1 MRLGPRQLHMLKA
14 VGFTAAL
21 VAPNPISRRLCE
33 LGLMNAGRA
42 DGSFAHITPAG
53 LRAVAD
59 AAEAGRVSLFVMPEK
74 KASVDEERGKRG

>member
-1 MRLGPRQLHMLKA
+1 MTLGKHQLHLLKS
-14 VGFTAAL
+14 VGLTAAL
-21 VAPNPISRRLCE
+21 VVPNATSRRLCD
-33 LGLMNAGRA
+33 LGLLKAGGQ

-74 KASVDEERGKRG
+74 KER